1 MLDEKALQ
9 RKLLPRI
16 SEGEKRY
23 GSFDHAPRVC
33 KRFGLRSG
41 HPQKEAPSP
50 PEVLTPATGFQKLL

>member
-23 GSFDHAPRVC
+23 GSFDHAPRVILSD
-33 KRFGLRSG
+33 K
-41 HPQKEAPSP
+41 
-50 PEVLTPATGFQKLL
+50 